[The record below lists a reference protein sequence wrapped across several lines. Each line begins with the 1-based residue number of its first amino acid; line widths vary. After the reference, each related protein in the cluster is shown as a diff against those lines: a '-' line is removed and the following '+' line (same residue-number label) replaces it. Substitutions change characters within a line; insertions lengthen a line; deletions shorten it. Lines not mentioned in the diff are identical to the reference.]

1 MDINML
7 PNYDMTDNPTGC
19 GPRFDPQNWD
29 GQELH
34 FRNKQFVNAT
44 TRSIAHIPLN
54 MGSVFRKTFRAI
66 EGADAQSNS
75 NFIVMSRD
83 MSAWSAEH
91 LFAVDKEIPGQ
102 DMVRVTG
109 DFVTKV
115 FEGPYKEV
123 PHWCKELNESIRA
136 QGKETRQTYFFYTT
150 CPKCAKAYGKNYVV
164 GVVQIQ

>member
-1 MDINML
+1 
-7 PNYDMTDNPTGC
+7 
-19 GPRFDPQNWD
+19 
-29 GQELH
+29 
-34 FRNKQFVNAT
+34 
-44 TRSIAHIPLN
+44 